1 MDSSRRYPGRGKGA
15 CGRAGFGAGL
25 AVALAALGAGPVAA
39 QPAASTPTRFTMWA
53 TAAPLAP
60 GRALAALALTAQ
72 VNRVMLSTRL
82 ATWDDPCDASDCW
95 PNGDVGVLA
104 GYGMRAG
111 GQWHVYGAAGLAH
124 GFDDNSGFLA
134 FPLQAEVSWRPF
146 SFLGVG
152 LMGYASLGTG
162 EGEGSSTPDSRSFGG
177 VSLAL
182 QLGKV
187 R

>member
-1 MDSSRRYPGRGKGA
+1 MAITSRLQS
-15 CGRAGFGAGL
+15 CLVLAGL
-25 AVALAALGAGPVAA
+25 AAGPLGAQEPVP
-39 QPAASTPTRFTMWA
+39 PASPRFTMWA

-60 GRALAALALTAQ
+60 GSALAAVALTAQ
-72 VNRVMLSTRL
+72 VNQVVLSARL

-104 GYGMRAG
+104 GYGVRAG
-111 GQWHVYGAAGLAH
+111 GKWHVYGAAGLAQ
-124 GFDDNSGFLA
+124 GFDDNSNFLA
-134 FPLQAEVSWRPF
+134 VPLQAEVSWRPL
-146 SFLGVG
+146 SFLGIG
-152 LMGYASLGTG
+152 LMGFASFGTG
-162 EGEGSSTPDSRSFGG
+162 EGEGSGTPDSRSFGG

>member
-1 MDSSRRYPGRGKGA
+1 MAIGSRFRRCLFLP
-15 CGRAGFGAGL
+15 GL
-25 AVALAALGAGPVAA
+25 AAGSLAAQQAGP
-39 QPAASTPTRFTMWA
+39 PAPTRFTMWA

-72 VNRVMLSTRL
+72 VNQVVLSTRL

-111 GQWHVYGAAGLAH
+111 GKWHIYAAAGLAQ
-124 GFDDNSGFLA
+124 GFDDNSNFLA

-146 SFLGVG
+146 SFLGIG
-152 LMGYASLGTG
+152 LMGYASVGTG
-162 EGEGSSTPDSRSFGG
+162 EDQGSSQPDARSFGG